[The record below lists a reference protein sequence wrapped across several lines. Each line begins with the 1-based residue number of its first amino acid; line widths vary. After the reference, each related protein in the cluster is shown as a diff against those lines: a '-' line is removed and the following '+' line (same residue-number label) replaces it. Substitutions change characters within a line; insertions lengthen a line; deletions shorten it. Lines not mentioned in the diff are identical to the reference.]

1 MMCWKSALGFGI
13 SSYLVDFKCHNNS
26 NISWLNRGLVKIMI
40 WDDKAAEADF
50 TQYRKLEKNSLT
62 ELESRLAEMK
72 KRRES
77 ENNLTA
83 NRN

>member
-1 MMCWKSALGFGI
+1 MT
-13 SSYLVDFKCHNNS
+13 
-26 NISWLNRGLVKIMI
+26 

-50 TQYRKLEKNSLT
+50 TQYRKLEKGPLT